1 MANAVHPAAV
11 VGGWEVSV
19 RWIDVFLKAIS
30 EALPDRVCAGGKSMQ
45 CHAGFGGFDPRPHKD
60 AAAAIIAS
68 SRPWRAGTAAGVG
81 KDGPDAVQTYSQ
93 NTENAPVEETE
104 LNYPVRI
111 VRYELIADSDG
122 PGKFRGGLGLRSDY
136 AFPDHE
142 PTFTI
147 LADRRKFAPQ
157 GSLRGWHGQ
166 TGELR
171 PDRPRG
177 RPEHPLGSKIDVH
190 GPPRLDRHHANLRR
204 RRLRPGRRTGAGASP
219 ARRDRRQGLG
229 RAGARGLPGRDRLRE
244 PRGRPR
250 GDPEIAEG
258 TTVPASR
265 VRLGVDIGGT
275 FTDAIVLDEATGE
288 FLIEKVPTTPS
299 DLSVGFHDVTTR
311 SLEAAGRVPEDI
323 GSLVHGTTVATNC
336 IIEGKTARCGLL
348 TTEGFRDIL
357 EIARQIKPEPFNIFF
372 EKPRPLVPRHRCLEA
387 SERLDAE
394 GRVVRALDPESV
406 RAAAE
411 TFRREGVEAV
421 AVCFLHSY
429 INPGHEQLAAEILGR
444 ELPGVPIVLS
454 SEVCPA
460 FREYLR
466 ASTTVVNAAIAP
478 VVSTYLGRVEAKL
491 RDLGLQGR
499 LCVMQS
505 NGGVCTFETARR
517 MPVRIIES
525 GPAAGVTVAAY
536 IGSLTGRRNVISLD
550 IGGTTA
556 KAGLIQDGAPRVTHE
571 FEVGAKAAGRLLH
584 AKATGY
590 PIQCGVVDLVEVG
603 AGGGSIGWVDS
614 GGALRVG
621 PRSAGAEPGP
631 ACYGQGG
638 TLPTLTDANLI
649 LGRLNPDFFLGG
661 KMRLCRDAAV
671 RAVNEHVAGPLSL
684 TVTEAAF
691 GMVEIANAHMIEAL
705 RLVSV
710 QRGFDPREFALVAF
724 GGAGPLHANAIAREL
739 DIPEVIIP
747 LSPGVSS
754 ALGLLL
760 ADIRHDFVRTYI
772 KT

>member
-1 MANAVHPAAV
+1 
-11 VGGWEVSV
+11 VS
-19 RWIDVFLKAIS
+19 
-30 EALPDRVCAGGKSMQ
+30 
-45 CHAGFGGFDPRPHKD
+45 
-60 AAAAIIAS
+60 AS
-68 SRPWRAGTAAGVG
+68 
-81 KDGPDAVQTYSQ
+81 K
-93 NTENAPVEETE
+93 
-104 LNYPVRI
+104 
-111 VRYELIADSDG
+111 
-122 PGKFRGGLGLRSDY
+122 
-136 AFPDHE
+136 
-142 PTFTI
+142 
-147 LADRRKFAPQ
+147 
-157 GSLRGWHGQ
+157 
-166 TGELR
+166 
-171 PDRPRG
+171 
-177 RPEHPLGSKIDVH
+177 
-190 GPPRLDRHHANLRR
+190 
-204 RRLRPGRRTGAGASP
+204 
-219 ARRDRRQGLG
+219 
-229 RAGARGLPGRDRLRE
+229 
-244 PRGRPR
+244 
-250 GDPEIAEG
+250 
-258 TTVPASR
+258 

-275 FTDAIVLDEATGE
+275 FTDAIVLVDTTGE
-288 FLIEKVPTTPS
+288 FQIEKVPTTPS
-299 DLSVGFHDVTTR
+299 DLSVGFLDVTTR
-311 SLEAAGRVPEDI
+311 FLEAAGREPEDI

-394 GRVVRALDPESV
+394 GRAVRALAPESV

-429 INPGHEQLAAEILGR
+429 INPSHERLAGEILER
-444 ELPGVPIVLS
+444 ELPGIPIALS

-491 RDLGLQGR
+491 RSRGLQGR

-505 NGGVCTFETARR
+505 HGGVCTFEVARR

-556 KAGLIQDGAPRVTHE
+556 KAGLIQDGTPRVTQE

-590 PIQCGVVDLVEVG
+590 PIQSGVVDLVEVG
-603 AGGGSIGWVDS
+603 AGGGSIGWVDP

-621 PRSAGAEPGP
+621 PQSAGAEPGP
-631 ACYGQGG
+631 ACYGRGG
-638 TLPTLTDANLI
+638 RHPTLTDANLI
-649 LGRLNPDFFLGG
+649 LGRLNPDYFLGG
-661 KMRLCRDAAV
+661 KMRLSRDAAD
-671 RAVNEHVAGPLSL
+671 RAVNEHIAGPLNL
-684 TVTEAAF
+684 AVTEAAF
-691 GMVEIANAHMIEAL
+691 GMIEIANAHMIEAL

-724 GGAGPLHANAIAREL
+724 GGAGALHANAIAREL

-772 KT
+772 RTSSRVDLDFVNRAFTAFEEEGRLLLTREGVPPDRQTFVRAIDMRMTGQSFELNVPVGSVPLHWEHVRSLESAFHELHERTYGHSSPGEPVEFVSLRLTARGIISKPRMSRSQPIDGSSVPEARLLKGHRDVCFDLGNGSVPTPIYDRYKLMTEATIPGPAVLEEFDSTVLIHPGYRGTVDEFGSVHIERSSGGNGPP